1 MNTHIEKQKTFLSHL
16 ANLRDISQKN
26 NLGASLIEKLNNLES
41 NIQDCELVIPV
52 VGGFS
57 SGKSTMLNT
66 LLGVDILPTAI
77 KPETSLACELHYSEE
92 QYLEAIT
99 VDGTA
104 TRFDPSNI
112 KTVSNNAASWAYVRL
127 YLNNTIL
134 KKIEPLILVD
144 MPGFDA
150 PLEQHNKAIMAYMLR
165 GCHYFVLCDAQAGT
179 LSRTLLRHMHEIES
193 YNRGLSLFISKID
206 LKPANE
212 IEDIIKHVRELLDY
226 EFDQDISL
234 ASINNHSV
242 KAVTDAI
249 SLLKPD
255 TLFTRIYTPNLTAIC
270 NELMDVINL
279 KLKSSQKDSQ
289 QLIHVI
295 EEMRLGVDKLKSKAG
310 ADIEHMR
317 RAYSTNMIDDIIK
330 SVGEDLNLSCDE
342 LVYVLESSGQNQAEG
357 RLNDIVRGSLFSAI
371 KNKLGEINI
380 QICKEFSSSLE
391 GIDRILKEEELDDAF
406 IENLS
411 SKIQTAF
418 NTIQDMLRDS
428 GGKAA
433 SLMSGLSKSSAL
445 CFSSK
450 AVGAGIATTGILA
463 STASIA
469 MPVIGILLMFLPE
482 ILGAVFKNANKEK
495 VRAAI
500 RSKLEGDVFPSI
512 KRKLRETL
520 PEQLE
525 SQVSSMIEAVREQYN
540 ILIEEK
546 MNTIKEMSAK
556 HAANQKEHEEVQLP
570 LEAAREKVKSI
581 LNQLA

>member
-1 MNTHIEKQKTFLSHL
+1 M
-16 ANLRDISQKN
+16 
-26 NLGASLIEKLNNLES
+26 
-41 NIQDCELVIPV
+41 C
-52 VGGFS
+52 
-57 SGKSTMLNT
+57 ST
-66 LLGVDILPTAI
+66 
-77 KPETSLACELHYSEE
+77 
-92 QYLEAIT
+92 
-99 VDGTA
+99 
-104 TRFDPSNI
+104 
-112 KTVSNNAASWAYVRL
+112 
-127 YLNNTIL
+127 
-134 KKIEPLILVD
+134 
-144 MPGFDA
+144 
-150 PLEQHNKAIMAYMLR
+150 
-165 GCHYFVLCDAQAGT
+165 
-179 LSRTLLRHMHEIES
+179 
-193 YNRGLSLFISKID
+193 
-206 LKPANE
+206 
-212 IEDIIKHVRELLDY
+212 
-226 EFDQDISL
+226 
-234 ASINNHSV
+234 
-242 KAVTDAI
+242 
-249 SLLKPD
+249 
-255 TLFTRIYTPNLTAIC
+255 
-270 NELMDVINL
+270 
-279 KLKSSQKDSQ
+279 
-289 QLIHVI
+289 
-295 EEMRLGVDKLKSKAG
+295 
-310 ADIEHMR
+310 
-317 RAYSTNMIDDIIK
+317 
-330 SVGEDLNLSCDE
+330 
-342 LVYVLESSGQNQAEG
+342 
-357 RLNDIVRGSLFSAI
+357 I